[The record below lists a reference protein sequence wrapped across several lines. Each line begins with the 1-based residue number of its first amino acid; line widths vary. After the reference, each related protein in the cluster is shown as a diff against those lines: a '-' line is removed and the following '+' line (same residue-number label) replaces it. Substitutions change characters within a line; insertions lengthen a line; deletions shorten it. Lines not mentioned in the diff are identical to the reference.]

1 MIFAESVFVH
11 ENGSDAKDHEQPS
24 EDYEERG
31 WHVLFTIIEGGKW
44 FVTLE
49 SGVFLERVPA
59 CCGEGEVSLACN
71 LDRGQGEQEKRDTDA
86 GRVEG
91 E

>member
-1 MIFAESVFVH
+1 VEGKEVIFAESVFVH
-11 ENGSDAKDHEQPS
+11 ENGSDAKSHEQPS
-24 EDYEERG
+24 ED
-31 WHVLFTIIEGGKW
+31 
-44 FVTLE
+44 LE
-49 SGVFLERVPA
+49 SGVFLKRVPA
-59 CCGEGEVSLACN
+59 CCEEGEVSLACN